1 MCLIEW
7 RCFLPAPIFCHM
19 TDILFDVNLQQIPEE
34 YLTGDWCVS
43 DRVLNR
49 NAPDTSLALATRFTI
64 QPGTMQ
70 VQAPELH
77 DSGQWT
83 MERDSLLNRPYL
95 ELRLLQEETRA
106 LITRLRRST
115 DGLQS
120 QLNLYFQSGMEIQ
133 LARPC

>member
-1 MCLIEW
+1 MS
-7 RCFLPAPIFCHM
+7 
-19 TDILFDVNLQQIPEE
+19 DILFDVNLQQMPEE
-34 YLTGDWCVS
+34 YLTGEWCVA

-49 NAPDTSLALATRFTI
+49 NNPDTALARATRFLL
-64 QPGTMQ
+64 QPGTVQ
-70 VQAPELH
+70 VKAPELS
-77 DSGQWT
+77 DSGRWS

-95 ELRLLQEETRA
+95 ELQLLEEETRA

-115 DGLQS
+115 DGLHS

>member
-1 MCLIEW
+1 MSD
-7 RCFLPAPIFCHM
+7 
-19 TDILFDVNLQQIPEE
+19 TLFDVNLQQMPEDF
-34 YLTGDWCVS
+34 LTGDWCVA

-49 NAPDTSLALATRFTI
+49 NDPDTSLARATRFLL
-64 QPGTMQ
+64 QPGTLQ
-70 VQAPELH
+70 IEAPELR
-77 DSGQWT
+77 DSGRWSV
-83 MERDSLLNRPYL
+83 ERDALLNRPYL

-115 DGLQS
+115 DGLHS

>member
-1 MCLIEW
+1 
-7 RCFLPAPIFCHM
+7 M
-19 TDILFDVNLQQIPEE
+19 TDILFDVNLHHMPEE
-34 YLTGDWCVS
+34 YLNGDWCVA

-49 NAPDTSLALATRFTI
+49 NAPNSSLALATRFSL
-64 QPGTMQ
+64 QPGTVQ
-70 VQAPELH
+70 VQSPEVQ

>member
-1 MCLIEW
+1 MAE
-7 RCFLPAPIFCHM
+7 
-19 TDILFDVNLQQIPEE
+19 ILFDVNLQQMPEE
-34 YLTGDWCVS
+34 FLTGEWCVA

-49 NAPDTSLALATRFTI
+49 NSPTSSLARATRFSL
-64 QPGTMQ
+64 QPGKVQ

-77 DSGQWT
+77 DSGSWS
-83 MERDSLLNRPYL
+83 MERDALLNRPYL
-95 ELRLLQEETRA
+95 ELSLLQEETRA

-115 DGLQS
+115 DGLHS